1 MIGFVERTGHR
12 VLQVASHTGYAVL
25 LAADGF
31 YWVRSAWQKREVIFQ
46 QVLICGVLS
55 LPVVLLV
62 AIFSGMVL
70 ALQTGMEMAKFGVEG
85 QIGKIVAAS
94 MCREMGPIMTAI
106 IIAGRVGSAMAA
118 ELGTMKV
125 SEEIDA
131 LEVMSISPVRF
142 LVMPR
147 LLALTLM
154 CPVLTAYADL
164 VGTLGGAVVGFY
176 QLRIPYPEYFRN
188 ALDVLV
194 PMDIISGLIK
204 ATVFGVVIA
213 TVGCSQ
219 GLQAE
224 NGAEGVGRATRN
236 SVVIAFI
243 LVIIFNYFLTSI
255 TRHFF

>member
-1 MIGFVERTGHR
+1 MLNLVERIGNTVIR
-12 VLQVASHTGYAVL
+12 ATEYTGYAVL
-25 LAADGF
+25 TAADGF
-31 YWVRSAWQKREVIFQ
+31 YWVRSAWPKRNEILRQMIV
-46 QVLICGVLS
+46 CGVLS
-55 LPVVLLV
+55 LPVVMLV

-70 ALQTGMEMAKFGVEG
+70 ALQTGMEMAKFGVEA

-106 IIAGRVGSAMAA
+106 IIAGRIGSAMAA

-131 LEVMSISPVRF
+131 LEVMSISPGRF

-164 VGTLGGAVVGFY
+164 IGTVGGGFVGY
-176 QLRIPYPEYFRN
+176 HQLQIQYHIYFRN

-204 ATVFGVVIA
+204 AVVFGIVIA
-213 TVGCSQ
+213 TVGCTQ
-219 GLQAE
+219 GLRAT
-224 NGAEGVGRATRN
+224 NGAEGVGNATRN
-236 SVVIAFI
+236 SVVISFI
-243 LVIIFNYFLTSI
+243 LIIIFNYFLTSI
-255 TRHFF
+255 TRHLF